1 MAKDQNGSTSARD
14 GRVDEEEEEAAR
26 SRSKSLDADGDER
39 TKGSRDWSHRGK
51 SKRREEEESE
61 SSGEDSSERR
71 KRRRKEK
78 DRRRRRRSRSE
89 SSGSSSESESE
100 SSYSGSSAESES
112 ESDSEEER
120 RRRRRRRRKEREEE
134 DRRRRR
140 KEKERKKRKEKE
152 KERERRRKEKKK
164 KKKEEKKDLG
174 KKGAVTN
181 SWGKY
186 GIIREVDMWN
196 KRPEFTAWLSEVKQV
211 NLEALS
217 NWEEK
222 QMFKEFMEDHNTATF
237 PSKKYYDLDA
247 YHRKMMEKE
256 KKKGLQTLVTERT
269 IFNDEEQRR
278 LEMIKE
284 RERQKAEEVEAV
296 KRSLMQSGM
305 AQAMKEQARLREEMA
320 YQYKLGNHQA
330 AAAIQKRLDPDAPP
344 Q

>member
-1 MAKDQNGSTSARD
+1 MAKDQNGSASARD
-14 GRVDEEEEEAAR
+14 GRVDEEEEAAARSR
-26 SRSKSLDADGDER
+26 SRSKSLDAEGDER
-39 TKGSRDWSHRGK
+39 AKGSRDRSQRGK
-51 SKRREEEESE
+51 TKRREEEESE
-61 SSGEDSSERR
+61 SSDEDSSERR
-71 KRRRKEK
+71 KRQEEGEGPPAPATEPQR
-78 DRRRRRRSRSE
+78 E
-89 SSGSSSESESE
+89 SSGSSSESESSRRTRAPAQSRRE
-100 SSYSGSSAESES
+100 RVRLRGRTQEAAA
-112 ESDSEEER
+112 EEEEGEGGR
-120 RRRRRRRRKEREEE
+120 GEKAEEEGEGKEEEEGEREGEGEE
-134 DRRRRR
+134 
-140 KEKERKKRKEKE
+140 EEGEE
-152 KERERRRKEKKK
+152 
-164 KKKEEKKDLG
+164 EEKGGEEGFGEEGRCDELVG
-174 KKGAVTN
+174 
-181 SWGKY
+181 
-186 GIIREVDMWN
+186 EVWN

-237 PSKKYYDLDA
+237 PSKKYYDLDG

-256 KKKGLQTLVTERT
+256 KKKGLKTLVTERT
-269 IFNDEEQRR
+269 VFNDEEQRR